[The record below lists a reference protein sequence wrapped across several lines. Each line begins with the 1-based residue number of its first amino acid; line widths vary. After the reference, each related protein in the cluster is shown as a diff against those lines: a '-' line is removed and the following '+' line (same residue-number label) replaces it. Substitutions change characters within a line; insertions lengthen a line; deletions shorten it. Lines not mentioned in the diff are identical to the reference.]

1 MARFYNPGTKIDEK
15 IQYTHPTKDPKEGS
29 TLSYY
34 GFAVDQK
41 DFVDVPD
48 VLNLISPEG
57 EELTVA
63 VNFSKRI
70 KKDYQNRGV
79 ILVDPR
85 LKDILDDDNAATD
98 DKEAKRKGDSM
109 WREHLKSIVQA
120 HYTSVAETKSFG
132 GVPRAAVGL
141 TKYALNMLNMEDPA
155 DQVDTITR
163 AKEGQAT
170 DAATQKQIADL
181 TALVNQLKGAL
192 ESKGK

>member
-63 VNFSKRI
+63 VNFAKRI

-79 ILVDPR
+79 ILIDSR

-98 DKEAKRKGDSM
+98 DKEAKRKGDLM

-163 AKEGQAT
+163 AKEGQAS

-181 TALVNQLKGAL
+181 TALVHQLKGAL
-192 ESKGK
+192 DSKGK